1 MLLFFLSFSSFQC
14 TRTSFINRSG
24 ACYFFLKMKERRE
37 IYVICLEIN
46 HNCGI
51 QIVWCFFHH
60 IMVDQDWSTYPV
72 NHILELS
79 WLFVSLEGFVKV
91 FSAWRTKKNP
101 RLSFAWENEYQGRHC
116 VSAQW
121 IFHFP
126 HSKFSAYLYVWPF
139 AKFYLN
145 FGWICQTFNL
155 VVLQKNPFTQCI
167 LEGRACVRYE

>member
-1 MLLFFLSFSSFQC
+1 MFLFFLSFSSFQC
-14 TRTSFINRSG
+14 IRTSFINGSG

-37 IYVICLEIN
+37 IYMNCLEIY

-116 VSAQW
+116 VFQLSGYF
-121 IFHFP
+121 IFLTQNFQPTCMSGHLQSFI
-126 HSKFSAYLYVWPF
+126 LTLVGYV
-139 AKFYLN
+139 KLS
-145 FGWICQTFNL
+145 T
-155 VVLQKNPFTQCI
+155 
-167 LEGRACVRYE
+167 